1 MASSRKLVKPHLSA
15 RALISFMKVSLSAST
30 GWKWLA
36 AATTGAE
43 HPVSSSTLRL
53 FPYVLR
59 YTLNIK
65 GREVCFRLTIHHRI
79 IMVYGRVID
88 LNSFEVEV
96 YLLILIEHSFRDV
109 RYIPAAVMRPE
120 PSCQW
125 TLKKKKK
132 EARKGRTDGNN
143 TYMPA

>member
-1 MASSRKLVKPHLSA
+1 
-15 RALISFMKVSLSAST
+15 
-30 GWKWLA
+30 
-36 AATTGAE
+36 
-43 HPVSSSTLRL
+43 
-53 FPYVLR
+53 
-59 YTLNIK
+59 
-65 GREVCFRLTIHHRI
+65 
-79 IMVYGRVID
+79 MVYGRVID

-132 EARKGRTDGNN
+132 GGKERKNGWEQYVHASIRFTRDINLSP
-143 TYMPA
+143 MKVE